1 MPRDAIYTRS
11 GDDGTTGL
19 FYGGRVAK
27 DSSLPVAYGTVDEAQ
42 AAIGIARAHAGPA
55 HELDAVLVAIE
66 RDLYVAMAELATAP
80 ENRAKLSDGRTRVTG
95 PMVDSLET
103 LIDAYSERF
112 EPPTEFVVPG
122 QTIVASYLDLA
133 RTIVRRSERVSL
145 DAAPAPSL
153 VIPYLTRL
161 SDLLWTLARWHEGHS
176 LAARADHEKEL
187 P

>member
-1 MPRDAIYTRS
+1 MARDVIYTRS

-27 DSSLPVAYGTVDEAQ
+27 DSALPVAYGTVDEAQ
-42 AAIGIARAHAGPA
+42 AAIGIARAHAGPR
-55 HELDAVLVAIE
+55 HELDEVLVSIE

-80 ENRAKLSDGRTRVTG
+80 ENRSKLVDGRSRVTA
-95 PMVDSLET
+95 PMVDAMET
-103 LIDAYSERF
+103 LIDSYSERF
-112 EPPTEFVVPG
+112 EPPTQFVVPG

-133 RTIVRRSERVSL
+133 RTIVRRAERVSL

-153 VIPYLTRL
+153 VIPYLNRL

-176 LAARADHEKEL
+176 LVARAEPEKEH